1 MQFSFAC
8 FGFVWF
14 LFSLVVGF
22 FNLSFYGWWV
32 KAPTW
37 GVDWLPSLDN
47 KYKEWDTLC
56 DWESTKGL
64 RRSATCLWPFYIHA
78 TVHSSASLESSTPA
92 SSFVVHLPLI
102 ASSVHFLSFFS
113 FSQCSHSVP
122 AKRDPVVYLS
132 QLPSVSVA
140 CMWLL
145 MDRCRLVGTLHQL
158 FVQAKFS
165 ICSHL
170 LTVAGTVFAKLKI
183 RLDFFPYCLLKS
195 CWNFPFVANCFAKL
209 TIERQSKK

>member
-1 MQFSFAC
+1 MQFYFAC

-22 FNLSFYGWWV
+22 FNLSFYGRWV

-37 GVDWLPSLDN
+37 GVAWLPSLDN

-64 RRSATCLWPFYIHA
+64 LRSATCLWPFYIHA

-102 ASSVHFLSFFS
+102 ASSVHFLSFFLSLNVPIRYLQKEIRWPICRSCFRSVLPVCGCWWIAAVLSARSTSYLFRPS
-113 FSQCSHSVP
+113 FLFALICWLSP
-122 AKRDPVVYLS
+122 ALCLQSLRFDS
-132 QLPSVSVA
+132 TFFRIA
-140 CMWLL
+140 CWSLAE
-145 MDRCRLVGTLHQL
+145 T
-158 FVQAKFS
+158 F
-165 ICSHL
+165 HL
-170 LTVAGTVFAKLKI
+170 LPIV
-183 RLDFFPYCLLKS
+183 LL
-195 CWNFPFVANCFAKL
+195 N
-209 TIERQSKK
+209 